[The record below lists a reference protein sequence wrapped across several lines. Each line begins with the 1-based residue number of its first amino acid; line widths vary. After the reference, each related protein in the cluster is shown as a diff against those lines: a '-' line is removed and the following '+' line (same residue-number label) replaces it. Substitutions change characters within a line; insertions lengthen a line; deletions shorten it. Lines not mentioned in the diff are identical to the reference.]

1 MPTVLG
7 ARHGAYNEAVVG
19 LAGIHSIHR
28 GLECDMNNELEK
40 VMKDVDESAAEC
52 YSEIKEKAAELC
64 NSVEAYVRKE
74 PMKGVLLAAG
84 LGLVAGLLMSRR

>member
-1 MPTVLG
+1 MK
-7 ARHGAYNEAVVG
+7 NE
-19 LAGIHSIHR
+19 I
-28 GLECDMNNELEK
+28 EK

-52 YSEIKEKAAELC
+52 CAEMKEKAAELC
-64 NSVEAYVRKE
+64 NSVEAYVRQE